1 MNETFR
7 GNCGRSFWMRK
18 ALVMTP
24 LAFELWRKKRK
35 VEVQGDGEETGGCL
49 THEVL

>member
-7 GNCGRSFWMRK
+7 GNCGRFFSKRRV
-18 ALVMTP
+18 LEMTL
-24 LAFELWRKKRK
+24 LAFELWRKRR
-35 VEVQGDGEETGGCL
+35 VEAPGDGEATGGCL

>member
-7 GNCGRSFWMRK
+7 GNYGRSFWMRR

-24 LAFELWRKKRK
+24 LAFELWRKR
-35 VEVQGDGEETGGCL
+35 VEVPGDGEATGGCL

>member
-7 GNCGRSFWMRK
+7 GNCGKSFWTRRV
-18 ALVMTP
+18 LVTTP
-24 LAFELWRKKRK
+24 LAFELWRKRM
-35 VEVQGDGEETGGCL
+35 EVLGDGEATGGCL